1 MDMLIIRDMK
11 YDDCEAVA
19 EIDRNTFSIP
29 FSVEGYRRECDDPKA
44 VTLVA
49 ESEGKIIGYAN
60 LWNIDGDVTLNNLAV
75 SAGER
80 SNGVGTRLM
89 EEILSRFSDCEFI
102 TLEVRRSNEG
112 AIRFY
117 RKFGFRQVG
126 LRKNFYEKPTE
137 DAVLMTLLVG
147 EK

>member
-1 MDMLIIRDMK
+1 MIIRDMT

-49 ESEGKIIGYAN
+49 ESDGKIIGYAN
-60 LWNIDGDVTLNNLAV
+60 LWNIEGDVTLNNLAV
-75 SAGER
+75 SESER
-80 SNGVGTRLM
+80 SKGTGTQLM
-89 EEILSRFSDCEFI
+89 NAILSRFSDCEFI

-117 RKFGFRQVG
+117 RRFGFRQVG
-126 LRKNFYEKPTE
+126 LRKGFYEKPVE
-137 DAVLMTLLVG
+137 DAVLMTLLIERGV
-147 EK
+147 E

>member
-1 MDMLIIRDMK
+1 MT

-49 ESEGKIIGYAN
+49 ESNGKIIGYAN
-60 LWNIDGDVTLNNLAV
+60 LWNIEGDVTVNNLAV
-75 SAGER
+75 SESER
-80 SNGVGTRLM
+80 SKGTGTQLM
-89 EEILSRFSDCEFI
+89 NAILSRFSDCKFI

-117 RKFGFRQVG
+117 RRFGFRQVG
-126 LRKNFYEKPTE
+126 LRKGFYEKPVE
-137 DAVLMTLLVG
+137 DAVLMTLLIERG
-147 EK
+147 AE

>member
-1 MDMLIIRDMK
+1 MT

-19 EIDRNTFSIP
+19 GIDRNTFSIP

-49 ESEGKIIGYAN
+49 ESDGKIIGYAN
-60 LWNIDGDVTLNNLAV
+60 LWNIEGDVTLNNLAV
-75 SAGER
+75 SESER
-80 SNGVGTRLM
+80 SKGTGTQLM
-89 EEILSRFSDCEFI
+89 NAILSRFSDCEFI

-117 RKFGFRQVG
+117 RRFGFRQVG
-126 LRKNFYEKPTE
+126 LRKGFYEKPVE
-137 DAVLMTLLVG
+137 DAVLMTLLIERG
-147 EK
+147 AE